1 MLHESSLEA
10 SHRAHA
16 SWKVER
22 VVEFPGWPSGIAI
35 SSHGRIFVSFPQ
47 ANGQRCSATLCEVID
62 GRAIPFPFSGFTSI
76 QGVRCSENDRIY
88 ALDTGATDI
97 SSCDPNRAALWV
109 LDAHSGRVVQR
120 HPFRSDVVLPSTW
133 LIDLA
138 LGADHGVA
146 YLLDS
151 GPEAPNALIV
161 LDLASGNAR
170 RVLNDH
176 PSMRASASLGR
187 RGVVA
192 NGKPLQVRDAH
203 GHKQPVHLGAMGVAL
218 STDNGTLFWSKP
230 DMLYSVPTA
239 LLRDAGVSDVQLDA
253 AINTWPIRH
262 FSSDGLAR
270 DKDGHILLTDVTH
283 NGVQRLSPLQGHY
296 ELLASDPRI
305 SWPDGIAVGPDGAI
319 FVTSSQFHR
328 SPPFNGGADAR
339 RPPFGL
345 FRLCSRAHSVHG
357 I

>member
-10 SHRAHA
+10 SHRAHT

-22 VVEFPGWPSGIAI
+22 VAEFSGWPSGVAI

-47 ANGQRCSATLCEVID
+47 ANGQRSSATLCEVVD
-62 GRAIPFPFSGFTSI
+62 GCAIPFPFSGFTSI
-76 QGVRCSENDRIY
+76 RGVRCSENDRIY
-88 ALDTGATDI
+88 ALDTGATEM
-97 SSCDPNRAALWV
+97 SPCDPNRAALWV

-120 HPFRSDVVLPSTW
+120 HPFRSDAVFPSTC

-138 LGADHGVA
+138 LGADHGGVA

-151 GPEAPNALIV
+151 GSEAPNALIV
-161 LDLASGNAR
+161 FDLVSGKAR

-176 PSMRASASLGR
+176 PSMRASASPGR
-187 RGVVA
+187 RGVVVS
-192 NGKPLQVRDAH
+192 GKPLQVRDAH
-203 GHKQPVHLGAMGVAL
+203 GHKQPVHLGAMGIAL

-239 LLRDAGVSDVQLDA
+239 LLRDARSDEQLDS

-270 DKDGHILLTDVTH
+270 DKEGHLLLTDVTH

-305 SWPDGIAVGPDGAI
+305 SWPDRIAVGPDGAVY
-319 FVTSSQFHR
+319 VTSSQFHR
-328 SPPFNGGADAR
+328 GAPFSGGTDAR

-345 FRLCSRAHSVHG
+345 FRLCSRARCGQG